1 MILEIITNV
10 KTFQFND
17 FFHKKKLFLL
27 FAVVL
32 PPSPS
37 SASGSQPRKYV
48 TEEPPTFH
56 DAIVGMIFRDK
67 KKKTPRLSRASSA
80 ESVLETLEKSPKNG
94 EPAPVHSNPTLFER
108 RFGRHIHMRNSI
120 DVML

>member
-1 MILEIITNV
+1 MKIT
-10 KTFQFND
+10 FYI
-17 FFHKKKLFLL
+17 

-48 TEEPPTFH
+48 ADEPPTFH
-56 DAIVGMIFRDK
+56 DAVVGMIFRDK
-67 KKKTPRLSRASSA
+67 KKKTPRLRRASSA
-80 ESVLETLEKSPKNG
+80 ESVLKTMEKSPKNE

-108 RFGRHIHMRNSI
+108 RFGRHINVRNSI
-120 DVML
+120 DVII